1 VMSRSLNFSASTGP
15 DESVAD
21 QPVHSENSQPV
32 EHHPPVEE
40 YLQTIE
46 SLNEEGTPVIQVR
59 IAERLGKSAPSVSEM
74 LDRLRSEGYVNRS
87 GRKITLTKE
96 GRAVAQSV
104 IRKHRLAER
113 LLVDVIGLPWH
124 LVHEEAGRWEHV
136 MSDDVETRLVELLG
150 DPGTC
155 PHGNPI
161 PGSANYSSVE
171 SPQLRLAEA
180 IPGQTVRFE
189 RLTEAVEQD
198 GASLRYLDDA
208 GFIPGATATVTTRS
222 PDGTLLLDVDGRML
236 ALGRDLCQR
245 LFVVAP

>member
-1 VMSRSLNFSASTGP
+1 VTDHTKSSDNYL
-15 DESVAD
+15 
-21 QPVHSENSQPV
+21 PV
-32 EHHPPVEE
+32 EHHPPIEE

-46 SLNEEGTPVIQVR
+46 SLIEEGTPVLQVR

-74 LDRLRSEGYVNRS
+74 LDRLKAEGYVSRS
-87 GRKITLTKE
+87 GRKITLTE
-96 GRAVAQSV
+96 QGHAVAQSV

-136 MSDDVETRLVELLG
+136 MSNEVEARLVALLG

-161 PGSANYSSVE
+161 PGSANRVSGPSRHV
-171 SPQLRLAEA
+171 RLAEA
-180 IPGQTVRFE
+180 NPGQTVRFE

-208 GFIPGATATVTTRS
+208 GFIPGTTATVTTCG
-222 PDGTLLLDVDGRML
+222 PDGTLVLDVDGRVL

-245 LFVVAP
+245 LFVVAA